1 MAMHD
6 ELVPEPKRLEIFSN
20 ADIKMAAVDAM
31 DELMR
36 ETPIDRLS
44 VSKICERADIS
55 RATFYRYFT
64 DKFGVVQ
71 WLYKYV
77 MAQGA
82 NEIGRT
88 LSFYDGY
95 YTSEAMILERYYDFF
110 ANAAK
115 STDYNSLDRY
125 APRLRKEVF
134 ERTITKYFKKEYTE
148 HLRFLVSATVEI
160 ETNLLPQWHY
170 GEIDCTIE
178 EACQWTV
185 ECVPRELFNLLN
197 DPINPARTPK
207 THTGLRSKPTSL

>member
-1 MAMHD
+1 MNMQD
-6 ELVPEPKRLEIFSN
+6 LLVPEPKRLEVFSN
-20 ADIKMAAVDAM
+20 ADIKMSVVNAM
-31 DELMR
+31 DGLMR

-44 VSKICERADIS
+44 VSRICEQAEIS

-64 DKFGVVQ
+64 DKFSVVQ
-71 WLYKYV
+71 WLLKYV

-95 YTSEAMILERYYDFF
+95 YASEVLILERYYDFF

-115 STDYNSLDRY
+115 SNDYNSLDRF

-134 ERTITKYFKKEYTE
+134 ERTITRHYRRDFTE
-148 HLRFLVSATVEI
+148 HLRFLVYVTVEM
-160 ETNLLPQWHY
+160 ETRMFPQWHY
-170 GEIDCTIE
+170 GDINCTIE
-178 EACQWTV
+178 EVCQWMA

-197 DPINPARTPK
+197 DPINPVRDPHSHIGK
-207 THTGLRSKPTSL
+207 LL

>member
-1 MAMHD
+1 MPMHD

-20 ADIKMAAVDAM
+20 TEIKMAVVDAM

-44 VSKICERADIS
+44 VSRICEEADIS

-71 WLYKYV
+71 WFNKYV

-95 YTSEAMILERYYDFF
+95 YTSEAMILDRYEFF
-110 ANAAK
+110 TNAAK
-115 STDYNSLDRY
+115 SNDYNALDKFSARF
-125 APRLRKEVF
+125 RKEVF
-134 ERTITKYFKKEYTE
+134 ERTITKYYNREYTE
-148 HLRFLVSATVEI
+148 RMRFLVSATVAL
-160 ETNLLPQWHY
+160 ETSLFPQWHY
-170 GEIDCTIE
+170 GKIDCTLE
-178 EACQWTV
+178 EACQWMT
-185 ECVPRELFNLLN
+185 ECVPRELFDLMN
-197 DPINPARTPK
+197 DPINPVRNPRARI
-207 THTGLRSKPTSL
+207 GMN

>member
-1 MAMHD
+1 MPMHD

-20 ADIKMAAVDAM
+20 AEMKIAVVDAM

-71 WLYKYV
+71 WLNKYV

-95 YTSEAMILERYYDFF
+95 HTSEAMILKRYDFF
-110 ANAAK
+110 TNAAK
-115 STDYNSLDRY
+115 SNDYNALDKFAARF
-125 APRLRKEVF
+125 RKEVF
-134 ERTITKYFKKEYTE
+134 ERTITKYYDREYTE
-148 HLRFLVSATVEI
+148 HMRFLVSATVEM
-160 ETNLLPQWHY
+160 ETSLFPQWHN
-170 GEIDCTIE
+170 GKIDCTLE
-178 EACQWTV
+178 EACQWMT
-185 ECVPRELFNLLN
+185 ECVPRELFELMNE
-197 DPINPARTPK
+197 PINPVRNPRARI
-207 THTGLRSKPTSL
+207 GLRP

>member
-6 ELVPEPKRLEIFSN
+6 ELVPEPKRLEVFSN
-20 ADIKMAAVDAM
+20 ADIKMAVVDAM

-44 VSKICERADIS
+44 VSKICDKADIS

-64 DKFGVVQ
+64 DKFSVVQ
-71 WLYKYV
+71 WLWKFV

-95 YTSEAMILERYYDFF
+95 YASEVLILERYYDFF
-110 ANAAK
+110 AHAAK
-115 STDYNSLDRY
+115 SNDYNSLDRF

-134 ERTITKYFKKEYTE
+134 ERTITKHFKREYTE
-148 HLRFLVSATVEI
+148 HMRFLVYVTAEM
-160 ETNLLPQWHY
+160 ETRLFPMWHY
-170 GEIDCTIE
+170 GDIDCSIE
-178 EACQWTV
+178 EICQWMT
-185 ECVPRELFNLLN
+185 ECVPRELFDLLN
-197 DPINPARTPK
+197 DPINPVRDP
-207 THTGLRSKPTSL
+207 RSHIHRSAM